1 MEKTFR
7 TTANSLRS
15 ILFLAAVLGMGGG
28 VAFAQQPPDDP
39 PCPTSTL
46 APYGLAPDSHCD
58 RTGCVVNFNNYE
70 WWTAFTFNR
79 NEGYYNGGLG
89 TIFAPEHV
97 FVDGKGDLHLRLA
110 KDWNNNTEWAGAEAV
125 LMFNAGPPRTQA
137 NLGYGDYL
145 VTAEIV
151 KPQNATFATYDPNVA
166 LGMFT
171 YERPATGSQDN
182 PAREIDLAEISRWGW
197 NHVTPAACPFTG
209 TQGSFDNMTLCQGS
223 AQFALQDFTR
233 HSGMVTRYDIG
244 RTNKI
249 TLVMKWRA
257 GEVTFEKYNGVHKLD
272 NLPTQEKFEWTTPLA
287 LRDFVPTPGCARFHI
302 NLWLSNFYDTNWNH
316 LPPFA
321 PHAGP
326 TDGEEVE
333 VVIRNFE
340 FQQPTPTPT
349 PRAHGHR

>member
-1 MEKTFR
+1 MKNRSKVMIF
-7 TTANSLRS
+7 TAIVS
-15 ILFLAAVLGMGGG
+15 VLVCFGL
-28 VAFAQQPPDDP
+28 VSRVQAQDGP

-58 RTGCVVNFNNYE
+58 GTGCLVNFNNYR
-70 WWTAFTFNR
+70 WWTAFTYKL

-97 FVDGKGDLHLRLA
+97 VVDGQGDLHLKLA

-125 LMFNAGPPRTQA
+125 LMFRADGTQA

-145 VTAEIV
+145 VAAEIV
-151 KPQNATFATYDPNVA
+151 KPANATFATIDPNVA

-171 YERPATGSQDN
+171 YERPATGSENN

-209 TQGSFDNMTLCQGS
+209 TQRQFDNMTLCQGN
-223 AQFALQDFTR
+223 AQFALQDYTQ

-244 RTNKI
+244 HTDKI
-249 TLVMKWRA
+249 TLVMRWRE
-257 GEVTFEKYNGVHKLD
+257 GQVTFEKYDGIHTLD
-272 NLPTQEKFEWTTPLA
+272 NLPTRERIEWTTPPG
-287 LRDFVPTPGCARFHI
+287 LRDFVPTPNCERFHI
-302 NLWLSNFYDTNWNH
+302 NLWLGNFYKPNWDRLREYTAH
-316 LPPFA
+316 G
-321 PHAGP
+321 GP
-326 TDGEEVE
+326 TDGNEVE

-340 FQQPTPTPT
+340 FRQP
-349 PRAHGHR
+349 